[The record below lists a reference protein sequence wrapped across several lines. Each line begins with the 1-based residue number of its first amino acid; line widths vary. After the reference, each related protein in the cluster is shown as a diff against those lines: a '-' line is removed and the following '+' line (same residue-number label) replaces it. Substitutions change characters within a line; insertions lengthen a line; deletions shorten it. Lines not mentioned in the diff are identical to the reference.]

1 MTGCTV
7 SGSRLGNAMNSKALT
22 FFFAWL
28 QVALVC
34 LNTWQIANQKWIGA
48 LVVGF
53 LISLCWTFNTQRAAF
68 SNIWDKL
75 IYASGACAGT
85 GTGILIASWIY

>member
-1 MTGCTV
+1 MAM
-7 SGSRLGNAMNSKALT
+7 SRSIT
-22 FFFAWL
+22 FFFAWI
-28 QVALVC
+28 QVCLVV

-53 LISLCWTFNTQRAAF
+53 LISLVWTFNTQRAAF

-75 IYASGACAGT
+75 IYAAGASAGT
-85 GTGILIASWIY
+85 GTGLLIAQLIY